1 MKKAKILP
9 VIAMLLVAV
18 LSLSSATYAWFS
30 MNRVVTATNLQVKA
44 VASSSLVIA
53 QQLKVGTLITTAYST
68 AAAELI
74 PATRDTTVGATTNLK
89 YNTNPEVVDAHSGWK
104 TGETDATGL
113 TFADAV
119 NDDANNKL
127 YYVDY
132 VCYIAS
138 AGDKIENQKLQALL
152 YRNAGIPENTLRAVS
167 VDFYVTDESI
177 AANADLTVKANL
189 GTYAGTLVLDDLA
202 KDATS
207 GEFRT
212 GTIDIAVPSNEIP
225 VNNSTTDYIKI
236 VMRIYFDG
244 SYEGDR
250 YQKTADTALDGTK
263 TYYTWN
269 STDGEF
275 QTVASPDV
283 ASIGNYYEQQTAGT
297 LVYTDCASLDAV
309 AFNVRFEAVDA

>member
-1 MKKAKILP
+1 MKKLIPAFAL
-9 VIAMLLVAV
+9 LLVSAV
-18 LSLSSATYAWFS
+18 LMSTASFAWFS
-30 MNRVVTATNLQVKA
+30 MNRTVTATNLQVKA

-53 QQLKVGTLITTAYST
+53 QNLKVGALTTTAYST

-113 TFADAV
+113 TFADAI
-119 NDDANNKL
+119 NDDGNNKL

-132 VCYIAS
+132 ICYVAS
-138 AGDKIENQKLQALL
+138 AGDKIENQKLVAHL
-152 YRNAGIPENTLRAVS
+152 YRDAGIPDNTQRAVS
-167 VDFYVTDESI
+167 VDFYVTDETI
-177 AANADLTVKANL
+177 AANADLTDRDNL
-189 GTYAGTLVLDDLA
+189 GTYAGTLVLNNLA

-212 GTIDIAVPSNEIP
+212 GTIDITVPGNEIP
-225 VNNSTTDYIKI
+225 VNNSNTDYIKI

-244 SYEGDR
+244 SYVGDR
-250 YQKTADTALDGTK
+250 YELTKDTALDGTK

-269 STDGEF
+269 STNGVFE
-275 QTVASPDV
+275 TVGSPDG
-283 ASIGNYYEQQTAGT
+283 ANIGNYYEKQSAGT
-297 LVYTDCASLDAV
+297 LVYTDCASLTEI
-309 AFNVRFEAVDA
+309 AFNVRFTAEAAS